1 MAKFTNLHI
10 LNLQIV
16 RHMCLIGL
24 MGLIFSSC
32 NWEAYTFRK
41 KLALAAPVL
50 NAACPM
56 NFPYGSLQRIYLE
69 DDTLCTLV
77 KVGSKVSDISVFKD
91 HESELMLA
99 MLIVLA
105 EDSTYRQVTDLLSDM
120 SKYGLWFRMRLDQPE
135 SSRFVRLYAPP
146 TMLDTVFS
154 GRLSE
159 REQALAKVR
168 VQILLTRLQL
178 PYTVTSTMTMTDID
192 YADGEVLMAYTVKED
207 EQINLGREAFRT
219 TAQLFIRQRIW
230 NELIRSKSASTQEV
244 MKLYYLSGSRLR
256 YTCTGETS
264 GGQVQVLL
272 TQGDLRMLL
281 SHYGLHL

>member
-1 MAKFTNLHI
+1 
-10 LNLQIV
+10 
-16 RHMCLIGL
+16 MCLIGL
-24 MGLIFSSC
+24 MGLILTSC

-77 KVGSKVSDISVFKD
+77 KVGTNVPDITVFKH
-91 HESELMLA
+91 HESELMQA
-99 MLIVLA
+99 MLIFLA
-105 EDSTYRQVTDLLSDM
+105 EDSTYSQITDLLKDM
-120 SKYGLWFRMRLDQPE
+120 SKYDVWLRMRVDNTPNKGRSMQ
-135 SSRFVRLYAPP
+135 SVRLYAPP
-146 TMLDTVFS
+146 SMLDSVFS

-159 REQALAKVR
+159 RERALAKVR
-168 VQILLTRLQL
+168 VQILLTQLQL
-178 PYTVTSTMTMTDID
+178 PITINSGMTMTDIS

-207 EQINLGREAFRT
+207 DQVNLGREAFRT

-230 NELIRSKSASTQEV
+230 NELIRSKSAATQEV
-244 MKLYYLSGSRLR
+244 MKQYYLSGSRLR

>member
-1 MAKFTNLHI
+1 
-10 LNLQIV
+10 
-16 RHMCLIGL
+16 
-24 MGLIFSSC
+24 
-32 NWEAYTFRK
+32 K
-41 KLALAAPVL
+41 KLAIAAPVL

-56 NFPYGSLQRIYLE
+56 SFPYGSLQRIYLE
-69 DDTLCTLV
+69 EDTLCTLV
-77 KVGSKVSDISVFKD
+77 KVGSKVPDVSVFKD

-99 MLIVLA
+99 MLILLA
-105 EDSTYRQVTDLLSDM
+105 EDSTYTQVTDIMRDM
-120 SKYGLWFRMRLDQPE
+120 SKYGVWFRMRIDNTPTKGGGMT
-135 SSRFVRLYAPP
+135 SVRLYAPP
-146 TMLDTVFS
+146 SMLDSVFS

-168 VQILLTRLQL
+168 VQILLTQLQL
-178 PYTVTSTMTMTDID
+178 PYTVNSSMTMTAIS
-192 YADGEVLMAYTVKED
+192 YAEGEVLMDYTIKED
-207 EQINLGREAFRT
+207 SQINLGREAFRT

-230 NELIRSKSASTQEV
+230 NELIRSKNETTQEV
-244 MKLYYLSGSRLR
+244 IKLYYLSGSRLR